1 MNARKQTTQR
11 ALFES
16 QFPNWNSLPREAQ
29 QSLLDVLSQLLVDAL
44 EQHDSDPITTSTT
57 EDNDNHVS

>member
-16 QFPNWNSLPREAQ
+16 EFPNWNSLPRAAQ
-29 QSLLDVLSQLLVDAL
+29 PPLLEILSQLLLDAL
-44 EQHDSDPITTSTT
+44 EQHRGDPITTSTT
-57 EDNDNHVS
+57 EDHDVS